1 MVKVKN
7 TDKVFAMKILNK
19 WEMLKRAEVSIF
31 GYCKV
36 YIHTILIKI
45 DHSFKKQSA
54 CLSTEQAFTCR
65 FLQSCLLH
73 VFLIDLSR
81 QSRILVGPLGLQ
93 STCLK
98 RHKPN
103 VCAHKRLDVGEDIKP
118 HTDMH
123 DEHAVVVNTSLI
135 LFQVFNFED
144 GRNSFGF
151 SFSQTAEIERSRR
164 GRVCVKHE
172 NVFISVDVWS
182 FL

>member
-1 MVKVKN
+1 MPQ
-7 TDKVFAMKILNK
+7 TSQT
-19 WEMLKRAEVSIF
+19 KR
-31 GYCKV
+31 
-36 YIHTILIKI
+36 
-45 DHSFKKQSA
+45 
-54 CLSTEQAFTCR
+54 
-65 FLQSCLLH
+65 
-73 VFLIDLSR
+73 
-81 QSRILVGPLGLQ
+81 
-93 STCLK
+93 
-98 RHKPN
+98 

-135 LFQVFNFED
+135 LFQVFNFEG

-151 SFSQTAEIERSRR
+151 CFSQTAEIERSRR